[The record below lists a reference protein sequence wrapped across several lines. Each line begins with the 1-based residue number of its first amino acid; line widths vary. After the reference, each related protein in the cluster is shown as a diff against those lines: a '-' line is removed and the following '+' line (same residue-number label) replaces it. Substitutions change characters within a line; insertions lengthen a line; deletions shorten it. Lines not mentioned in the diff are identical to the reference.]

1 MADRVAEDNGNSEAL
16 NLRGSIDRLA
26 GGGTDAGAEIET
38 GVGTGVG
45 TGVCS
50 TDAMLRVAE
59 AIWPRK
65 GPR

>member
-26 GGGTDAGAEIET
+26 GGGTDAGAEIEA
-38 GVGTGVG
+38 GVG

-59 AIWPRK
+59 AIRPCK